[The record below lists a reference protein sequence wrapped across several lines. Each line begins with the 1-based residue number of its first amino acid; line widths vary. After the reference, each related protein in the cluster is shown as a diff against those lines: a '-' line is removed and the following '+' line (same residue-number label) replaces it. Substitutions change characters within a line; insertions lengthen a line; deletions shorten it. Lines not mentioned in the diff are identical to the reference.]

1 LEPKRDIVLAIG
13 TIGHYGRGILRG
25 AMRYM
30 RGKLRW
36 RLHTFHGQAGIG
48 RQIDRI
54 DPDGIIAQVSTLS
67 WGQELIDRP
76 VPMVNVSDAVPD
88 VPRPQVTVD
97 NDAVGRMAAEFFLD
111 QGFGSVACLGMQ
123 EPLRYSRRRAESFL
137 QPFQNQT
144 QLRGKVY
151 DGPDEIPRLL
161 AEIDLPAAV
170 FCVNDDLALELTE
183 ECSLRRIPVPE
194 QLSVLGVNDDEM
206 LCEISRPRLS
216 SIQAPLEQIG
226 AESARLLERQLRGL
240 DVPDRTELAPVAVQI
255 RDSTRTMP
263 IGDEQV
269 ARALHFI
276 RAQAHRPIGVPDV
289 LDAVAVSRRTLE
301 MRFQQILGRTPSAE
315 IRKTHVDRARR
326 LLRETD
332 DSVAAIA
339 RRSGFANTA
348 RLAVV
353 FKKLTGMT
361 PSQYRSAARSG
372 PRPE

>member
-1 LEPKRDIVLAIG
+1 MEPKRDIVLAIG

-25 AMRYM
+25 AMRHM

-54 DPDGIIAQVSTLS
+54 DPDGIIAQISSLS

-76 VPMVNVSDAVPD
+76 VPMVNVSDAVAE
-88 VPRPQVTVD
+88 VPCPQVTVD

-111 QGFGSVACLGMQ
+111 QGFRNVACLAME
-123 EPLRYSRRRAESFL
+123 EPLRYSLRRAESFL
-137 QPFQNQT
+137 QLFQDQH
-144 QLRGKVY
+144 QQRGKVY
-151 DGPDEIPRLL
+151 NGPAEIPTLL
-161 AEIDLPAAV
+161 RQIDLPAAV

-226 AESARLLERQLRGL
+226 AEAARLLERRFRGL
-240 DVPDRTELAPVAVQI
+240 AVADRTELAPVAVQV

-263 IGDEQV
+263 IGDAQV

-301 MRFQQILGRTPSAE
+301 MRFQEILGRTPSAE
-315 IRKTHVDRARR
+315 IRKAHVDLARR

-353 FKKLTGMT
+353 FKRLTGLT
-361 PSQYRSAARSG
+361 PSEYRNAARSG
-372 PRPE
+372 PHPD